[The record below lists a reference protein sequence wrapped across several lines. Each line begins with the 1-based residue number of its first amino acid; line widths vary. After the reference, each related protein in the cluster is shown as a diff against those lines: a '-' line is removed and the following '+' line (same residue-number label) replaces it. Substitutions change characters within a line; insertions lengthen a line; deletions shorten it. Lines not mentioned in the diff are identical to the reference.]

1 MQLSLVAS
9 YYEIT
14 RDSHPVTSVSAAQSV
29 FSAGHSPT
37 VAKRA
42 GWLAHNANREREI
55 ADLEQLWHAD
65 QPRPG
70 YRPGYGYVGEP
81 SQWGQFV
88 SHPDGTVEEGR

>member
-1 MQLSLVAS
+1 MIANGEWALVEATQAYPQIIASMQRWERYV
-9 YYEIT
+9 
-14 RDSHPVTSVSAAQSV
+14 RDGGSIAD
-29 FSAGHSPT
+29 
-37 VAKRA
+37 
-42 GWLAHNANREREI
+42 WLAHNANREREI

-88 SHPDGTVEEGR
+88 SHPDGTIEEGR